1 MYDQKFMDD
10 TVRKLTWKHIE
21 KTREWRVTR

>member
-10 TVRKLTWKHIE
+10 TVKNLAGKHLE
-21 KTREWRVTR
+21 KIQEWREAN